1 MIYALENF
9 YLGYLWYFVF
19 ASIRLFT
26 MCCNPLFPNLEHRSI
41 QNLGSYYLYYM
52 LSNFQRSFFGSVFFF
67 FFNILGT
74 AMAASGMTTVML
86 FLDASASQVIA
97 LSVSLIKTWTYLIHQ
112 YLIREQYNWH
122 NWELNLQSFC
132 TRSFLSNCW
141 AAGFDLHSLDLSRP
155 CQCNVDGQLGYFF
168 FNLNALLGFKY

>member
-1 MIYALENF
+1 
-9 YLGYLWYFVF
+9 
-19 ASIRLFT
+19 
-26 MCCNPLFPNLEHRSI
+26 
-41 QNLGSYYLYYM
+41 M
-52 LSNFQRSFFGSVFFF
+52 L
-67 FFNILGT
+67 
-74 AMAASGMTTVML
+74 
-86 FLDASASQVIA
+86 
-97 LSVSLIKTWTYLIHQ
+97 YLIHN

-168 FNLNALLGFKY
+168 FQLKCPLRLQILRVKQPATTICSFDTELNWNVEHFVRHAELIRGWRSDTTSLESARVLFIQRTKLRSMKKVMEKNAISSHLFDLIYVPRMVCPLGLACKI